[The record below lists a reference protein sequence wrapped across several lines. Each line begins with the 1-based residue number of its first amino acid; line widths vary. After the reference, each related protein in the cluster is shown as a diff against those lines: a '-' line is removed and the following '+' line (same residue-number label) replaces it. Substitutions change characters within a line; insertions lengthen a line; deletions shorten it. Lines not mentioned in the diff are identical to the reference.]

1 MNANFAPVLLL
12 VGAVGTGGG
21 MAYLANNYVE
31 SQISTESA
39 RLKAEYAAQYQGV
52 RVIVPRNNYAAGVVL
67 SIEMLSAREVPRTF
81 LPEDA
86 ITEDQLDRIL
96 GAALLTSVAGGTP
109 LLFSHIT
116 QGKADEGFSNYINAG
131 QRALTF
137 PVDNVSS
144 ISGLLVP
151 RDRIDLIATFR
162 DGNDAITK
170 TLLENVLVLA
180 TDKITSTATFN
191 KAGRDLQTITL
202 LVSPENASRII
213 LAREIGSLTAILRS
227 PTDMATNPEWANRE
241 LTKEAIVSKRQI
253 QKVEEAPPVPIIRG
267 GK

>member
-1 MNANFAPVLLL
+1 MNSNFAPVLLL
-12 VGAVGTGGG
+12 VGAIGTGGG
-21 MAYLANNYVE
+21 MAFLANNYVE
-31 SQISTESA
+31 NQIEAENA
-39 RLKAEYAAQYQGV
+39 RLKAEYEGRYQGI
-52 RVIVPRNNYAAGVVL
+52 RVIVPRGNYAAGVVL
-67 SIEMLSAREVPRTF
+67 SIEMLSAREVPKTF

-96 GAALLTSVAGGTP
+96 GAALLTSVAGGAP

-116 QGKADEGFSNYINAG
+116 QGKADEGFANYINAG

-137 PVDNVSS
+137 PVDSVSS
-144 ISGLLVP
+144 ISGLIAP
-151 RDRIDLIATFR
+151 RDRIDLIVTIR
-162 DGNDAITK
+162 EGNDAITK

-180 TDKITSTATFN
+180 TDRITGGAMN

-213 LAREIGSLTAILRS
+213 LTREIGTLTAILRA
-227 PTDMATNPEWANRE
+227 PTDTATNPDWANKE
-241 LTKEAIVSKRQI
+241 LTKEAILGKKEIR
-253 QKVEEAPPVPIIRG
+253 KPDEAPTIPIIRG